1 MAPGV
6 EYVRQALAAV
16 VGADVVAGIPDDVQ
30 FLDRGLIDSLQIVEI
45 IGYLEDDRGV
55 EVAGEDLTPENFGS
69 ISGMARF
76 LVAKRAI

>member
-1 MAPGV
+1 MEPGV
-6 EYVRQALAAV
+6 EYVRGALAAV
-16 VGADVVAGIPDDVQ
+16 VGADVAAGIPDDVQ

-69 ISGMARF
+69 ISGIARF